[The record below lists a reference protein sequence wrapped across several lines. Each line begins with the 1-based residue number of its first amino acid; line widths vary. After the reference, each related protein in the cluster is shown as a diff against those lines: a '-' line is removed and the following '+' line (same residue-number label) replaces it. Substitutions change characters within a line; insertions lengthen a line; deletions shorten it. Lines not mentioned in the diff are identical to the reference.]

1 MEKLERFKQLSD
13 SMAMEQKVE
22 LYQQFVGN
30 PEAGINSIIALAASH
45 GLDLTQAE
53 VSELIKT
60 IDIEDEFDDVQ
71 LDAVALSSITG
82 GYGQGR
88 NGC

>member
-13 SMAMEQKVE
+13 AMPMEQKVE

-30 PEAGINSIIALAASH
+30 PEAGINSIIALAAKE
-45 GLDLTQAE
+45 GLALNQAE

-60 IDIEDEFDDVQ
+60 IDVDEEFDDIE
-71 LDAVALSSITG
+71 LDAIALVAIAG
-82 GYGQGR
+82 GKGR
-88 NGC
+88 NSHC

>member
-13 SMAMEQKVE
+13 AMPMETKLE
-22 LYQQFVGN
+22 LY
-30 PEAGINSIIALAASH
+30 
-45 GLDLTQAE
+45 QAE

-60 IDIEDEFDDVQ
+60 IDVDEEFDDIA
-71 LDAVALSSITG
+71 LEAVALTAIAG
-82 GYGQGR
+82 GYKQGR

>member
-1 MEKLERFKQLSD
+1 MSKLERFKQLSD
-13 SMAMEQKVE
+13 AMPMEQKVE

-30 PEAGINSIIALAASH
+30 PEAGINSIIALAAGH

-60 IDIEDEFDDVQ
+60 IDVEDEFDDVQ

-82 GYGQGR
+82 GSKRGS
-88 NGC
+88 GC

>member
-13 SMAMEQKVE
+13 SMPMEQKVE

-30 PEAGINSIIALAASH
+30 PEAGINSIIELAAGH

-60 IDIEDEFDDVQ
+60 IDVEDEFDDVE
-71 LDAVALSSITG
+71 LDPIALTAIAG
-82 GYGQGR
+82 GWGHRGR
-88 NGC
+88 C

>member
-13 SMAMEQKVE
+13 SMPMEQKVE

-30 PEAGINSIIALAASH
+30 PEAGINSIIALAAGH

-60 IDIEDEFDDVQ
+60 IDGEDEFDDVQ
-71 LDAVALSSITG
+71 LDALVLPALSG
-82 GYGQGR
+82 GKGR
-88 NGC
+88 NGHC